1 MNLYDV
7 PLTTLAGEPLDS
19 SLLRGRATLIV
30 NVASKCGL
38 TPQYEG
44 LQRLYDRYSERG
56 FVVVGTPCDQF
67 GGQEPGT
74 ADEIDEF
81 CSSSYSV
88 TFPLTEKLDVNGP
101 ARHPLFESLTAL
113 PDGSGAAGDVHW
125 NFEKFLVSPRGEAVA
140 RFRPMTTPED
150 EELVAAI
157 EATLPEHPA
166 PVWVTRP
173 AADVKPGDRVVSPRG
188 AELTATRICE
198 RFLGVEDLLCLVEDT
213 PARWLAEPL
222 KTDAVVNI
230 LSLPEASGREPAAQ

>member
-44 LQRLYDRYSERG
+44 LQGLYDRYRERG

-125 NFEKFLVSPRGEAVA
+125 NFEKFLVSPEGEVVG
-140 RFRPMTTPED
+140 RFRTMIAPDDPA
-150 EELVAAI
+150 LVGAI
-157 EATLPEHPA
+157 EE
-166 PVWVTRP
+166 
-173 AADVKPGDRVVSPRG
+173 
-188 AELTATRICE
+188 
-198 RFLGVEDLLCLVEDT
+198 
-213 PARWLAEPL
+213 
-222 KTDAVVNI
+222 
-230 LSLPEASGREPAAQ
+230 SLPG